1 MSEKRDYYEILGVSK
16 GASDSDI
23 KKAYR
28 KLALKYHPD
37 KNPDDEQAADMFKEA
52 AEAYE
57 VLSDAKKR
65 QIYDQYGHQGLSG
78 QGYHG
83 PGNVNDIFSAFGSI
97 FEDFFGFG
105 SGGSRASR
113 GADLRYD
120 LELEFKEAVFGVEK
134 NIEFPKH
141 VQCRDCD
148 ATGAHGGTAFK
159 TCVPCGGVG
168 QVSRNQGFFTFAS
181 TCSTCQGAGKM
192 ITKACKPCRGQGVIE
207 EKKVISV
214 KVPAGV
220 DTGLRLRVSG
230 EGEEGSGGG
239 PSGDLYVFLKVVESR
254 RFIRDGE
261 DIIVKEPLSFAQAAL
276 GCELEIETLETKQ
289 KMTVV
294 PGSQYG
300 DRLMLAGQGVPSL
313 KGRRRGD
320 FFVELEVTVP
330 KKLSK
335 EQRELLI
342 KYAELSGEKVSQASS
357 GASFFQRLFE

>member
-1 MSEKRDYYEILGVSK
+1 MQKEDYYKTLNVDKS
-16 GASDSDI
+16 ASGSDI
-23 KKAYR
+23 KSAYR
-28 KLALKYHPD
+28 KQAMKYHPD
-37 KNPDDEQAADMFKEA
+37 RNPGDKGAEEKFKAAS
-52 AEAYE
+52 EAYE

-83 PGNVNDIFSAFGSI
+83 PGNVNDIFSTFGSI
-97 FEDFFGFG
+97 FEDFFGFS

-120 LELEFKEAVFGVEK
+120 LELEFKEAIFGVEK

-141 VQCRDCD
+141 IRCRVCD
-148 ATGAHGGTAFK
+148 GNGAQDGTAFK
-159 TCVPCGGVG
+159 TCAPCGGVG
-168 QVSRNQGFFTFAS
+168 QVSRSQGFFTFAS
-181 TCSTCQGAGKM
+181 TCSTCQGAGKV
-192 ITKACKPCRGQGVIE
+192 ITKACKPCRGQGAVE

-214 KVPAGV
+214 KVPGGV

-239 PSGDLYVFLKVVESR
+239 PSGDLYVFLKVSESR

-276 GCELEIETLETKQ
+276 GCELEVETLESEQ

-294 PGSQYG
+294 PGSQHG

-313 KGRRRGD
+313 KGGRRGD